1 MLSHLFGGSNG
12 CEFIKQNFRISQV
25 ETA

>member
-12 CEFIKQNFRISQV
+12 CELYKKNFRISQV